1 MPRHPKNSNAQDA
14 AFKQI
19 RNLRQA
25 VQLHSDQ
32 VKLRRLEWDTQ
43 TLALPHITPMPG
55 DGELQVRKPWTD
67 KDIPRPRP
75 PVLPPYEPG
84 MPHDLYQVLLNL
96 YMDECRFEERRDP
109 YNKLASVTAQA
120 ILEAAQEREDKRLA
134 KERAQEKQAR
144 DKKNAKATE
153 SPSQT

>member
-1 MPRHPKNSNAQDA
+1 MPRQPKNSKTQDA
-14 AFKQI
+14 AFKQL

-25 VQLHSDQ
+25 VQLRSDQ

-75 PVLPPYEPG
+75 PVLPEYKPG
-84 MPHDLYQVLLNL
+84 MPHDLYQVMLNL
-96 YMDECRFEERRDP
+96 YMDECRYEERRDP

-120 ILEAAQEREDKRLA
+120 ILAAAQEREDARLD
-134 KERAQEKQAR
+134 KERAQEKRAR

-153 SPSQT
+153 SPSQI